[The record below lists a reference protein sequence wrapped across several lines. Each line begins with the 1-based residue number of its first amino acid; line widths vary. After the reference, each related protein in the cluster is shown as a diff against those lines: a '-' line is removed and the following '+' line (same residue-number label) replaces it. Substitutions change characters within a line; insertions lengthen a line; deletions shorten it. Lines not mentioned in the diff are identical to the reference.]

1 VSSKEQP
8 FKWLLRSETNWL
20 AYESS
25 STNVAVGVQNWVHLL
40 SAVNQTVVYA
50 YFTNGR
56 FFPPS
61 IGYIRP
67 NIVAGQIVGARS
79 AGQTITL
86 ALSRSCDEYSD

>member
-25 STNVAVGVQNWVHLL
+25 STNVAVGVQNWGRLL

-50 YFTNGR
+50 YVTNGR
-56 FFPPS
+56 FF
-61 IGYIRP
+61 RH
-67 NIVAGQIVGARS
+67 QS
-79 AGQTITL
+79 ATSDPL
-86 ALSRSCDEYSD
+86 YSPVKLSAHVQRAKR

>member
-8 FKWLLRSETNWL
+8 VKWLLRSETSWL

-25 STNVAVGVQNWVHLL
+25 STNVAVGVQNWGRLL

-56 FFPPS
+56 FF
-61 IGYIRP
+61 RH
-67 NIVAGQIVGARS
+67 QS
-79 AGQTITL
+79 AT
-86 ALSRSCDEYSD
+86 SDPI